1 MSAVHH
7 RSIALAAA
15 VLALTALPT
24 WAQQD
29 PPAASEP
36 RAPARQVALLDRIV
50 AVVNEEVVTERE
62 LEDRLSIVSRQL
74 ERQGTPLPE
83 KGVLERQ
90 MLDRIIFE
98 MLQLQ
103 YAKESGVKVE
113 DVQLD
118 RAVQRI
124 AQDNQVG
131 LADFRTMVERDG
143 VSFAKFRDEI
153 RNQITIGQ
161 LRDREVDSRVLVTDS
176 EVDSELQR
184 QATRPQGEAE
194 YLAAH
199 ILVRLP
205 EQASA
210 EQIEARQKR
219 ANEALEALKKG
230 ADFGQISATY
240 SDAQEALQGGNLGWR
255 GAAKLPT
262 LYAEALAAMK
272 QGEVSTLL
280 KSGNGFHIVKLLDKR
295 GQGAQDKV
303 TQTHVR
309 QILVK
314 ITSTQPE
321 GEAKNRI
328 EQLKAR
334 LDSGSDFAEL
344 ARASSDDP
352 SAAKGGDMGW
362 IYPGDAMP
370 ELERALET
378 LETNQVGGPVQSPIG
393 WHLIQVLERRIAE
406 VSPERNR
413 AAARLGI
420 RQRKADEAYQDWL
433 RQLRDRAYVENRL
446 DEK

>member
-1 MSAVHH
+1 MPDIRC

-15 VLALTALPT
+15 ALLFTASTVWPQQNQPAAGEPRTQARQLTA
-24 WAQQD
+24 
-29 PPAASEP
+29 
-36 RAPARQVALLDRIV
+36 LDRIV
-50 AVVNEEVVTERE
+50 AVVNEEVVTGLE
-62 LEDRLSIVSRQL
+62 LEERLNLVSRQL

-83 KGVLERQ
+83 RTVLERQ

-103 YAKESGVKVE
+103 YAKEAGIKVE
-113 DVQLD
+113 DGQLD

-131 LADFRTMVERDG
+131 LAEFRTMVERDG
-143 VSFAKFRDEI
+143 VSFPKFRDEI
-153 RNQITIGQ
+153 RNQIAIGQ
-161 LRDREVDSRVLVTDS
+161 LRDREVDSKVLVTDS
-176 EVDSELQR
+176 EVDTELQR
-184 QATRPQGEAE
+184 EAARPQGEAE
-194 YLAAH
+194 YLTAH

-219 ANEALEALKKG
+219 ANDALEALKKG

-255 GAAKLPT
+255 GAAKLPN
-262 LYAEALAAMK
+262 LYAEALATMK
-272 QGEVSTLL
+272 AGEVSALL

-295 GQGAQDKV
+295 GQGIQEKV

-321 GEAKNRI
+321 AEAKARV

-334 LDSGSDFAEL
+334 LDGGADFAEL
-344 ARASSDDP
+344 ARAASDDP
-352 SAAKGGDMGW
+352 SAAKGGDLGW
-362 IYPGDAMP
+362 LYPGDGTP
-370 ELERALET
+370 EMERAVEALEPG
-378 LETNQVGGPVQSPIG
+378 QVGRPILSPAG
-393 WHLIQVLERRIAE
+393 WHLIQVLERKTAE
-406 VSPERNR
+406 VSPERTR
-413 AAARLGI
+413 ATARLGI